1 MTTSNGAAPMGG
13 LPRRIGLWSAVLV
26 VVGSTIGSGIFRS
39 PRQIAMDVPGTLPM
53 LGVWVLGGVFALCGA
68 LSVSELA
75 SAFPTTGGLYAF
87 MREGWGR
94 LGAFLFGWSQITIL
108 RAAGLGAI
116 AITFAEYFLRLL
128 GFDPSVAPYAQYSH
142 YIASGAVLLTA
153 LFNIFGVRWGAG
165 VNALTTVAKYG
176 VLCLIILAAF
186 TLGLPQ
192 THGHYTPLVPA
203 GSLHPGGIGLALVA
217 VLWVYDGW
225 GDVSYVA
232 GEISYPQRNIP
243 RAIIGG
249 TLAVCAIYLLSNLA
263 YLAVMP
269 VDQIRTSNLVAA
281 DVAQRLLG
289 RPGAVLVSATVMLS
303 TFGTL
308 SANLLTNPRILFA
321 MADDG
326 MLFKSAAKI
335 HPRYQTPYVSVL
347 LIAGLGIVYVLFL
360 NFDQLT
366 DTFVVAILPFYGMVV
381 AAVYRLR
388 QRPGYAPPFRTL
400 GYPWVPAL
408 FILSVVFLL
417 GNALMDPKTRIG
429 TLAIF
434 VVIAAGIPVY
444 RMTVWRPAPSEALK
458 PRALASEESCPSPQ
472 SD

>member
-1 MTTSNGAAPMGG
+1 MTTSDEPVPVQA
-13 LPRRIGLWSAVLV
+13 LPRRIGLWSAAMV

-39 PRQIAMDVPGTLPM
+39 PKEIASNVPGTLPM
-53 LGVWVLGGVFALCGA
+53 LGVWVLGGLFALCGA

-75 SAFPTTGGLYAF
+75 SAYPATGGLYAF

-128 GFDPSVAPYAQYSH
+128 GFDPSVAPYNQYAH
-142 YIASGAVLLTA
+142 YLAAVAVLVTA
-153 LFNIFGVRWGAG
+153 VFNIVGVRWGTA
-165 VNALTTVAKYG
+165 VNALTVVAKYG
-176 VLCLIILAAF
+176 ALCFIILAAF
-186 TLGLPQ
+186 ALGLPQ

-203 GSLHPGGIGLALVA
+203 CSLHLGGIGLALVA

-232 GEISYPQRNIP
+232 GEISHPHRNIP

-249 TLAVCAIYLLSNLA
+249 TLAVCAIYLLANIG

-269 VDQIRTSNLVAA
+269 VDQIRTSKLVAA
-281 DVAQRLLG
+281 DVAQQLLG
-289 RPGAVLVSATVMLS
+289 RPGAVLMSATVMLS
-303 TFGTL
+303 AFGTL

-326 MLFKSAAKI
+326 MLFKPAARI
-335 HPRYQTPYVSVL
+335 HPKYQTPYVSVL
-347 LIAGLGIVYVLFL
+347 LIACLGVVYVLFL
-360 NFDQLT
+360 NFDQLA
-366 DTFVVAILPFYGMVV
+366 DTFVVGILPFYGLVV
-381 AAVYRLR
+381 AAIYRLR
-388 QRPGYAPPFRTL
+388 RRPGYAPPFSTP

-408 FILSVVFLL
+408 FISSVIFLL
-417 GNALMDPKTRIG
+417 ANALVDSKTRVG
-429 TLAIF
+429 TLAVF
-434 VVIAAGIPVY
+434 TLIAAGIPVY
-444 RMTVWRPAPSEALK
+444 ALTCGRPKS
-458 PRALASEESCPSPQ
+458 PRVEHTFKTRTLVSGEEE
-472 SD
+472 